1 MGVTSSGVT
10 VVQRAAAAAAA
21 ATAAA
26 AAADDYDRTLES
38 INRRHSSLAASIG
51 V

>member
-21 ATAAA
+21 TA

-38 INRRHSSLAASIG
+38 INRRHSSLDTSIG